1 MFKHLDDQLL
11 AGFAPLGITGSP
23 DNPVT
28 GGWPGHTE
36 FPAKEGT
43 IGQAPACIIT
53 SGISHRAC
61 ISTMR
66 PFSNR

>member
-28 GGWPGHTE
+28 GGWSGHTE
-36 FPAKEGT
+36 FPAK
-43 IGQAPACIIT
+43 
-53 SGISHRAC
+53 
-61 ISTMR
+61 
-66 PFSNR
+66 